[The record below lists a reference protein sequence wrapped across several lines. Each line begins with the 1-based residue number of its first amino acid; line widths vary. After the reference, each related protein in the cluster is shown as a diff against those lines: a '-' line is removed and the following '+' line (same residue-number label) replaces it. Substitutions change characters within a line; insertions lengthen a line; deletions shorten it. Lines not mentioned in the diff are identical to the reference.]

1 MSDDTPIR
9 PTFPPAFPQTGHD
22 HGICVETALARAEEL
37 CRERGAR
44 LTETRRH
51 VLELI
56 WRSHEPVGAY
66 ALLESLRR
74 TKRRAAAP
82 TVYRALDFLMAQG
95 LIHRIESLNAYVGCD
110 HPGGGGAHGPVLLC
124 TTGGQAFEL
133 MDGGLD
139 AAVEDGASK
148 VGFAVSDRTVELSG
162 ICPRCR
168 LAGLSGDEA
177 GKEMSPVAATSSGET
192 PDEVSE
198 EVPGEAPSRLLV
210 EADGVTVD
218 FAGNKVLG
226 GVSLAVREG
235 EIVTLIGP
243 NGAGKTTLVRVIL
256 GLLQPS
262 RGSVF
267 RAPELRLGYMPQRLD
282 LDRTL
287 PLPVAH
293 FLALGGAASRDA
305 MARVLGEVGASQ
317 LLDRPM
323 AGLSGGELRRV
334 LLARALLR
342 DPDLL
347 VLDEPAQG
355 VDVVG
360 QADLYGLISRVRASH
375 GCGVLMV
382 SHDLHVVMS
391 ATDRVVCLNNH
402 VCCSGHP
409 EAVSRHPEYLA
420 LFGPQVAGDMAVY
433 THHHDHSHDMHGD
446 VLPSGKESGDG
457 DGVPHDHG

>member
-1 MSDDTPIR
+1 
-9 PTFPPAFPQTGHD
+9 
-22 HGICVETALARAEEL
+22 
-37 CRERGAR
+37 
-44 LTETRRH
+44 
-51 VLELI
+51 
-56 WRSHEPVGAY
+56 
-66 ALLESLRR
+66 
-74 TKRRAAAP
+74 
-82 TVYRALDFLMAQG
+82 
-95 LIHRIESLNAYVGCD
+95 
-110 HPGGGGAHGPVLLC
+110 
-124 TTGGQAFEL
+124 
-133 MDGGLD
+133 MDGDLD
-139 AAVEDGASK
+139 AAVEEGASK

-168 LAGLSGDEA
+168 LAGLSDDEAEGGEAGDEA
-177 GKEMSPVAATSSGET
+177 APADSPEPFTAPSPAET
-192 PDEVSE
+192 
-198 EVPGEAPSRLLV
+198 PSRLLV
-210 EADGVTVD
+210 EVDGVTVD

-243 NGAGKTTLVRVIL
+243 NGAGKTTLVQVIL
-256 GLLQPS
+256 GLLRPS

-267 RAPELRLGYMPQRLD
+267 RAPGLRLGYMPQRLE
-282 LDRTL
+282 LDRAL
-287 PLPVAH
+287 PLPVSH
-293 FLALGGAASRDA
+293 FLALGGPASRDA
-305 MARVLGEVGASQ
+305 MWRVLDEVGAPH

-342 DPDLL
+342 NPDLL
-347 VLDEPAQG
+347 VLDEPVQG

-360 QADLYGLISRVRASH
+360 QADLYRLISQVRNRH

-446 VLPSGKESGDG
+446 VLPPGSENSAGNEPGKAA
-457 DGVPHDHG
+457 PHDHG